1 MGKKVLA
8 AKSGRA
14 VCPNAAAGGGI
25 GAKNAKDAKSFLT
38 GLTGF
43 TGLREASV
51 KPAKTKPSGVAWI
64 GDIPDGWAVRR
75 LKYVASCND
84 DSLAEDTPSNFSF
97 DYVDVGSVKYGLG
110 IVQREP
116 MVFADAPSRARRV
129 VRKDDVIVSTVRTYL
144 KSVAQIPSFN
154 KPIIVSTGFAVL
166 RAKNSDVIF
175 LNYALQS
182 QSFVDEVEARS
193 TGISYPAINASD
205 LVSIKILLPPLPV
218 QRAIAAYLD
227 EKCGAID
234 VAIAEAKKGIEEYK
248 AWKKS
253 LIFEVV
259 TGKRR
264 VDFFNAEKQSR
275 RVAESFSTGL
285 TRFTGLEENLDNPVN
300 PVKTKPSGIPWIGDV
315 PVGWEVRR
323 LKDILARPLQY
334 GASESGIAYDEA
346 LPRYIRITDIT
357 LDGRLKDKGVLSLTE
372 ESASDYIL
380 QDQDILLARSG
391 ATVGKAFLYEKQMG
405 RAAFAGYLIRATV
418 DVTNALPRFVYYTT
432 LGCGYDDWRNS
443 IAVSATIQNIGAD
456 KYNNYSL
463 PMPPLTEQRA
473 IVDYLDEKCAAI
485 DKMVAEKNALIAD
498 LEAYKKSLIYETVT
512 GKREVL

>member
-1 MGKKVLA
+1 MGRKVLV

-14 VCPNAAAGGGI
+14 ACPNAAAGGGI
-25 GAKNAKDAKSFLT
+25 AAKRAKDAKSFLT

-51 KPAKTKPSGVAWI
+51 KPDKTKPSGVEWI
-64 GDIPDGWAVRR
+64 GDIPEGWEVRR

-205 LVSIKILLPPLPV
+205 LVSIKILLPPLPE
-218 QRAIAAYLD
+218 QRVITDYLD

-234 VAIAEAKKGIEEYK
+234 AAVAEAKKGIEEYK

-264 VDFFNAEKQSR
+264 VGFFNAESQSR
-275 RVAESFSTGL
+275 RVAEKMKS
-285 TRFTGLEENLDNPVN
+285 
-300 PVKTKPSGIPWIGDV
+300 SGIPWIGDV
-315 PVGWEVRR
+315 PEGWVVCKT
-323 LKDILARPLQY
+323 LHSLCMP
-334 GASESGIAYDEA
+334 
-346 LPRYIRITDIT
+346 ITDGPHT
-357 LDGRLKDKGVLSLTE
+357 TPELFDDGIPFV
-372 ESASDYIL
+372 SAEAVSCGNGSIDFNHARGFISEAFYNECCRKYIP
-380 QDQDILLARSG
+380 QRDDIYMIKSG
-391 ATVGKAFLYEKQMG
+391 ATTG
-405 RAAFAGYLIRATV
+405 RVAIVDTDRIFTIWSPLAVFRCNLKRAKPRYVFYYLQ
-418 DVTNALPRFVYYTT
+418 
-432 LGCGYDDWRNS
+432 S
-443 IAVSATIQNIGAD
+443 SAYQGQVELAWSFGTQQNIGMRALEEL
-456 KYNNYSL
+456 KMVL
-463 PMPPLTEQRA
+463 PPLAEQRA
-473 IVDYLDEKCAAI
+473 IADYLDEKCSAI
-485 DKMVAEKNALIAD
+485 DAMVAEKEALIAD
-498 LEAYKKSLIYETVT
+498 LEAYKKSLIYEVVT
-512 GKREVL
+512 GKREVASTIEMK